1 MREGLKIFTIP
12 SGYYP
17 FVFVA
22 WLRRIAG
29 DEWEAC
35 PGSRVISRFGNH
47 VQLQKL
53 ASHGPQPGTILLDP
67 NPNAE
72 EVNRLTIGRVLIA
85 DPDAWANV
93 GPRPKDWRE
102 E

>member
-17 FVFVA
+17 FVLVA
-22 WLRRIAG
+22 WLRRIGG

-53 ASHGPQPGTILLDP
+53 AAAGPQAGTILLDP

-85 DPDAWANV
+85 DPEAWANEC
-93 GPRPKDWRE
+93 PRPKDWRE
-102 E
+102 